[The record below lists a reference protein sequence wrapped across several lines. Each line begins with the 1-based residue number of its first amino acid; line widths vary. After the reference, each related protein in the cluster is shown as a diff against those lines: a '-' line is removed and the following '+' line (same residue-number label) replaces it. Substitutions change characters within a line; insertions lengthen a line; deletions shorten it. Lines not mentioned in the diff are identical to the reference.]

1 MATALRELGAG
12 GDLLMNVTKFMGWLT
27 LILLVGMMFASTWLM
42 HDKQIT
48 GRDYLAMW
56 TPLLTLAVGWWFG
69 RQGPTT

>member
-1 MATALRELGAG
+1 
-12 GDLLMNVTKFMGWLT
+12 MNVTKFMGWLT

-42 HDKQIT
+42 VEGQIS

-69 RQGPTT
+69 RQGPTP

>member
-1 MATALRELGAG
+1 
-12 GDLLMNVTKFMGWLT
+12 MNVTKFMGWLT

-42 HDKQIT
+42 LDNQIT

-69 RQGPTT
+69 RQGPTP